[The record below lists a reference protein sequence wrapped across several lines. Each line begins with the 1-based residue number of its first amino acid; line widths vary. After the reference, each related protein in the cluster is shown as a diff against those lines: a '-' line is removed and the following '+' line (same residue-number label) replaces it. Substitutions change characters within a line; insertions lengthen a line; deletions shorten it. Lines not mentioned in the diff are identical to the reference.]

1 MEQMWVKMV
10 LPNKAR
16 HVKVVVVVKH
26 PQMLTAVDQYSH
38 EDDDFLVEKAF
49 WLGKIGSILI
59 FKKSKINYG

>member
-26 PQMLTAVDQYSH
+26 PQMLTAVDRYSH

-49 WLGKIGSILI
+49 
-59 FKKSKINYG
+59 